1 VFILVCR
8 WTNSLLSAEVPLCTH
23 VGRFHDAIKPPSS
36 KCMKE
41 GVMFLALVLLGPKA
55 PISKI
60 NVVMQPL
67 IEEIIVLW
75 QGYRLMIANQ
85 IVDLNYT
92 QHIYGQ
98 FLIYWYM
105 AFGLASV
112 SMVGCIVRYV
122 WVTRKHIC

>member
-1 VFILVCR
+1 
-8 WTNSLLSAEVPLCTH
+8 
-23 VGRFHDAIKPPSS
+23 
-36 KCMKE
+36 MKE

-67 IEEIIVLW
+67 IEEITILW
-75 QGYRLMIANQ
+75 QGYRLMIANR